1 MSDFLKLLHQW
12 AAEKKGG
19 SEVSR
24 ALSPG
29 PPWPHERAKNKMT
42 ACDVL
47 HRAPWMETMHIKK
60 DYFESLNVTVNVA
73 SPPYGEA
80 LSPQATHLSGWLL
93 IMRTALGDKHLLQE
107 GC

>member
-1 MSDFLKLLHQW
+1 MSDFLKLLHKW
-12 AAEKKGG
+12 AADRKGG

-47 HRAPWMETMHIKK
+47 HRGPWVETMCIKK
-60 DYFESLNVTVNVA
+60 DYFESLNVTLNVA
-73 SPPYGEA
+73 SPPSSEP
-80 LSPQATHLSGWLL
+80 LSPQTTHLSGWLL
-93 IMRTALGDKHLLQE
+93 LMRTV
-107 GC
+107 CSW